1 MNAQKC
7 PLSLAGT
14 LLMSP
19 QCVLRKFNHIDIYF
33 LNQEGLSFIR
43 HINIDLF
50 AYSVGPSEKPISL
63 ERLPKV

>member
-33 LNQEGLSFIR
+33 LNQ
-43 HINIDLF
+43 
-50 AYSVGPSEKPISL
+50 
-63 ERLPKV
+63 